1 MKKLFLIFIFSFI
14 SNYIFSQFIDH
25 FSNGDFTNNPLWNRD
40 VGVFGVDTN
49 YKLHLNDSAT
59 GFSSLVTQSQ
69 AIVND
74 EIEVFSESSNV
85 EQFKYIVV
93 LSR

>member
-14 SNYIFSQFIDH
+14 SNYIFSQFIDD
-25 FSNGDFTNNPLWNRD
+25 FSNSDFTNNPFWNGD
-40 VGVFGVDTN
+40 IGVFEVDTN

-59 GFSSLVTQSQ
+59 GFSFLVTQSQ
-69 AIVND
+69 AIVNG
-74 EIEVFSESSNV
+74 EMEVFSESGNV
-85 EQFKYIVV
+85 EQFKEIVV

>member
-14 SNYIFSQFIDH
+14 SNYIFSQFIDD
-25 FSNGDFTNNPLWNRD
+25 FPNGDFTNNPFWNGD
-40 VGVFGVDTN
+40 ISVFEVDTN

-69 AIVND
+69 AIVD
-74 EIEVFSESSNV
+74 DKMKVFSESGNV
-85 EQFKYIVV
+85 EQFKDVV
-93 LSR
+93 PLSR